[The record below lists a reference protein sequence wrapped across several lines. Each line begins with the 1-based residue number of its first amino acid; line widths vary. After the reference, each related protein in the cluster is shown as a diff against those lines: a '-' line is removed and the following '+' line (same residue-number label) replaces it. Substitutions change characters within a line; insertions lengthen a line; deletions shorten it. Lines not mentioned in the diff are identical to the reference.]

1 MTNTLHLP
9 PVVDHAAHEVAH
21 RAEAVTHQ
29 VAVTAHQMT
38 DAAHHLGDTVVDV
51 LLSPLTPELAD
62 FHVEIT
68 EDDIL

>member
-9 PVVDHAAHEVAH
+9 PAVEHAAHEVAH

-29 VAVTAHQMT
+29 VADT
-38 DAAHHLGDTVVDV
+38 AHHLGDAVVDV

-62 FHVEIT
+62 LHIEVT